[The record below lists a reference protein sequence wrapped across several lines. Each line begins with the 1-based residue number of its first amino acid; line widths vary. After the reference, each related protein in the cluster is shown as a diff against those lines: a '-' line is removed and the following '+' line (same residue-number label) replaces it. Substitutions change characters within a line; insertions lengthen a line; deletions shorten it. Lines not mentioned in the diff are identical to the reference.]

1 MSLDVIPDLFR
12 DQWAQELSRKVWV
25 TKPKG
30 IFMNLNKLFAFMF
43 ALISCVFV
51 ACSNSEVAGGSSDDA
66 GIYAVKDL
74 DVAGVSQKGPFAT
87 GSIVSVQGVDCKTL
101 ELTDEKFTGNVK
113 SDKGDFAI
121 DGVNLKSSCAL
132 FEVTGYYLNEV
143 TGKESSDKLSL
154 KALTDL
160 SDRKTVN
167 VNLLTHLEYERVKH
181 LVTEKEMAF
190 VEAKKQAEKEVLAT
204 FGAAGVADKVS
215 EFESLNIFESGDGNA
230 ALLAVSVLMQG
241 DANVIGLTELL
252 EMFNIV
258 FAKNGMWSNDV
269 MEKIAEW
276 ASTAKENGQ
285 LEVIRKN
292 IKNWNYTDEIPAF
305 EKYVEDFAENYE
317 FLSSVYN
324 GFRIDWSIP
333 KEAYFNPKIK
343 YDSFVDNRDG
353 QVYKTVKIG
362 NQVWMA
368 ENLNYADSVRT
379 PSLLGRSW
387 CFGNTSENC
396 AVAGRLYTWA
406 AAIDSVNI
414 ATDKNDPQ
422 NCGFGKICTLSNNV
436 RGICPEGYHLPDSTE
451 WHTLIATAGG
461 EDVAGKILKSRIGW
475 YGEEVTWNGSDDYG
489 FSANP
494 IGFMYRNE
502 SFTEDR
508 RFAEF
513 WGMTE
518 EVGDERFAMI
528 LDLFLSTADISSSIK
543 DSGNFVRCIKN

>member
-1 MSLDVIPDLFR
+1 
-12 DQWAQELSRKVWV
+12 
-25 TKPKG
+25 
-30 IFMNLNKLFAFMF
+30 MNLNKLFAFMF
-43 ALISCVFV
+43 ALISSIFV

-101 ELTDEKFTGNVK
+101 ELTGESFEGSVK

-143 TGKESSDKLSL
+143 TGKESSEKISL

-190 VEAKKQAEKEVLAT
+190 AEAKKQAEKEVLAT

-230 ALLAVSVLMQG
+230 ALLAVSVMMQG

-317 FLSSVYN
+317 FLSSIYN

-387 CFGNTSENC
+387 CFGNKSENC

-513 WGMTE
+513 WSLTE
-518 EVGDERFAMI
+518 NLADERFSFI
-528 LDLFLSTADISSSIK
+528 SDLYLNTAEIAVSLK
-543 DSGNFVRCIKN
+543 DVGNFVRCVKN